1 MKRISALLAIFGA
14 TATAFAGTPSIVKV
28 DMGVGLS
35 DKFEIV
41 KPGQV
46 FPNDTPQLFCV
57 WTADAG
63 QGTEIRGVWIAED
76 VGKIAEPNHRI
87 TEVAEKMPFSRVG
100 NFSLTKPNNGWPVG
114 KYRVDIYIGGK
125 LVKAVPFAIKAK

>member
-1 MKRISALLAIFGA
+1 MKRISALLTIFGGA
-14 TATAFAGTPSIVKV
+14 LLAVAGTPSIVKV
-28 DMGVGLS
+28 DIGVGLS
-35 DKFEIV
+35 DKYEAV

-76 VGKIAEPNHRI
+76 VGKIAGPNHKI
-87 TEVAEKMPFSRVG
+87 MEVSEKMPFSKVG